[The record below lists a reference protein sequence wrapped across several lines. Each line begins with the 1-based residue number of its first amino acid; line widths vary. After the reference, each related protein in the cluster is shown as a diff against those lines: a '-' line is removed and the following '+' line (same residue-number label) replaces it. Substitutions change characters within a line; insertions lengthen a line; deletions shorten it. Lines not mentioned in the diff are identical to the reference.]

1 MTVDVILSFFHGNIC
16 SSRPI
21 INDIN
26 FKKKNFLLIKLM
38 INDISNT
45 KAWYLKIIFLNFI
58 PLNIAFF
65 YFYLCF
71 EIKEWIKMKFQCY

>member
-45 KAWYLKIIFLNFI
+45 KA
-58 PLNIAFF
+58 
-65 YFYLCF
+65 
-71 EIKEWIKMKFQCY
+71 